1 MSKSLLVMMCVV
13 TGLLVLACAKPA
25 ETNRN
30 AAPANAP
37 ANANTAT
44 LAPSPQTNRND
55 NTGPVAQVGVAECD
69 SFITSYENCVTTKV
83 PEAARPQFRN
93 LIATWRTDW
102 KKLAEN
108 PQTRERLVTACKAQL
123 ESARTQMKAYN
134 CTF

>member
-30 AAPANAP
+30 AAPANTSSPVA
-37 ANANTAT
+37 
-44 LAPSPQTNRND
+44 APSQQTNRND
-55 NTGPVAQVGVAECD
+55 NGGPATAQVGVAECD

-83 PEAARPQFRN
+83 PEAARAQFRSSIN
-93 LIATWRTDW
+93 TWRTEW
-102 KKLAEN
+102 KKLADN
-108 PQTRERLVTACKAQL
+108 PQTRGTLAGVCKTQL
-123 ESARTQMKAYN
+123 ENARTQMKAYG